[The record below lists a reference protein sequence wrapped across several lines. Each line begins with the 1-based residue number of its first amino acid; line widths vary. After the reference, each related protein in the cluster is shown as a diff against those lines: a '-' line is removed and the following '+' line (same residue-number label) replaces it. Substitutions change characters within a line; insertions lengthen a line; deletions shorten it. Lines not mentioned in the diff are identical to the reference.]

1 MQSKLVAAKGKLP
14 FVVVVVV
21 SLLPLPSVFQGYR
34 LATPYHYIISY
45 QEQREILLLL
55 LPQILKYFN
64 DAGWNPRLLLLLVS
78 SKLAIS

>member
-34 LATPYHYIISY
+34 LATPYHYIIS
-45 QEQREILLLL
+45 
-55 LPQILKYFN
+55 
-64 DAGWNPRLLLLLVS
+64 
-78 SKLAIS
+78 